1 MIILRDHLFNVV
13 CNIRTPKEPNKTSV
27 GTGIFIVKEDRVF
40 LLTAHHVAQTVDDNT
55 VLAFGQ
61 NQSNCIVL
69 PLKDL
74 LNGNS
79 WMIHPVADMATIE
92 LNILNHIA
100 LFQDRC
106 FPYDHINIS
115 ETPASRDDELTVIG
129 FPNGLGV
136 QGRFSPL
143 TFRSY
148 ASSAFLTLL
157 RADTQTPSD
166 FFCLENPS
174 VGGYSG
180 GPVFDMGYEKMGCAT
195 ATKEKTVLHGI
206 VHGTMSDDTGGKI
219 ALITPLFYIK
229 DLI

>member
-1 MIILRDHLFNVV
+1 MRILTLQDTVCTFLSAPSKPAGVVILPLGATISGWIIVGFHPVV
-13 CNIRTPKEPNKTSV
+13 FAR
-27 GTGIFIVKEDRVF
+27 
-40 LLTAHHVAQTVDDNT
+40 QTLPHT
-55 VLAFGQ
+55 VLAFGKH
-61 NQSNCIVL
+61 QSNCVVL
-69 PLKDL
+69 PLITL
-74 LNGNS
+74 SNGNS
-79 WMIHPVADMATIE
+79 WKLHPIADMAVIE
-92 LNILNHIA
+92 LNILGNLD

-106 FPYDHINIS
+106 FPYDHINDS
-115 ETPASRDDELTVIG
+115 NTPASRDDELTVIG
-129 FPNGLGV
+129 FPHGLGV
-136 QGRFSPL
+136 QGKFSPL

-148 ASSAFLTLL
+148 ASSAFLTLP

-195 ATKEKTVLHGI
+195 ATKEKTILHGI

-219 ALITPLFYIK
+219 ALITPMFYIK